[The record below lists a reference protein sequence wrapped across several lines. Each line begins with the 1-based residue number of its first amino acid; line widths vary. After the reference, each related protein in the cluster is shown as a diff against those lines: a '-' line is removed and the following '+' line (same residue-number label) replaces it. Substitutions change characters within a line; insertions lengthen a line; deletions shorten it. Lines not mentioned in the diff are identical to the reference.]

1 MADAAAGAPRA
12 TLLAAA
18 LLCALT
24 VPGCAGSPQ
33 PSVPP
38 ASATTTTTAAPHA
51 SANGAGQDHGGT
63 ATANGGLN
71 ATDIGWIQLMIAMDD
86 QAHHILRLARG
97 RTADKGLL
105 DWADDTAD
113 GHRAELGTLRALLAK
128 AGIPDDNPHAGHE
141 MPGMV
146 STRELRALETARG
159 SRFDR
164 LLRSALGEHLKQKRM
179 LATSVRKA
187 DADPEVKRVA
197 LSVGTSASDAQRR
210 MPSAPGG

>member
-1 MADAAAGAPRA
+1 MADAAAGAPKA

-33 PSVPP
+33 PSAPP
-38 ASATTTTTAAPHA
+38 ASATTTAAPHA
-51 SANGAGQDHGGT
+51 SAHGGGENQSGT

-86 QAHHILRLARG
+86 QAHHILRLTRG

-105 DWADDTAD
+105 DWAAD
-113 GHRAELGTLRALLAK
+113 VAEGHRTELVALRALLADV
-128 AGIPDDNPHAGHE
+128 GIPDDNPHAGHE

-146 STRELRALETARG
+146 STRELRALEAARG
-159 SRFDR
+159 SQFDR
-164 LLRSALGEHLKQKRM
+164 LLRSALREHFRQKRM
-179 LATSVRKA
+179 LAASVRKA

-197 LSVGTSASDAQRR
+197 LRVGTSASGAQRR
-210 MPSAPGG
+210 MPSAPGE

>member
-24 VPGCAGSPQ
+24 VPGCTGSPQ
-33 PSVPP
+33 PPVPP
-38 ASATTTTTAAPHA
+38 ASATTTAAPHA
-51 SANGAGQDHGGT
+51 SAHGAGQNQGGA
-63 ATANGGLN
+63 ATADGGLN

-105 DWADDTAD
+105 DWADDTAE
-113 GHRAELGTLRALLAK
+113 GHRAELGTQRALLAK

-146 STRELRALETARG
+146 SARELRALETARG

-210 MPSAPGG
+210 MPAAPGE

>member
-1 MADAAAGAPRA
+1 MADAAASAPRA

-24 VPGCAGSPQ
+24 VPGCTGSPQ
-33 PSVPP
+33 PSAPP
-38 ASATTTTTAAPHA
+38 ASATTTAAPHA
-51 SANGAGQDHGGT
+51 SAHGAGQNQGGA
-63 ATANGGLN
+63 ATADGGLN
-71 ATDIGWIQLMIAMDD
+71 ATDIGWIQLMIALDD

-105 DWADDTAD
+105 DWADDTAE
-113 GHRAELGTLRALLAK
+113 GHRAELGTLRALLTK

-146 STRELRALETARG
+146 SARELRALETARG

-164 LLRSALGEHLKQKRM
+164 LLRSALGEHLEQKRM

-210 MPSAPGG
+210 MPAAPGE